1 MSPVG
6 QAGALLAELVLRN
19 SLPTAFNL
27 LNSLGEC

>member
-6 QAGALLAELVLRN
+6 QTRALLAVPVLRN

-27 LNSLGEC
+27 QNSLGER